1 MAAPDGSVFMK
12 RADGTLLR
20 HTDPMYRIAAHVMA
34 KRSDS
39 MNSITLDIPLEP
51 MEAYIRQK
59 KKEGRPISHMAIIM
73 AAYNRMLTEYPALN
87 RFIVNKRA
95 YARNEIAIG
104 MVVLKAGQADHG
116 TMSKIYLQPTDTIFD
131 VEERIQKYVSENRV
145 EGDNNSTD
153 ALINKLVSLPGLL
166 RVAVNVLVWADKHN
180 LLPKAIIDASPFHV
194 SMVFTNLASIRTNH
208 IYHHCYD
215 FGTTSMVV
223 AAGNTREVPRRK
235 GGEIVHEKCL
245 PLGVVMDE
253 RIASG
258 SYFAIAFRRMK
269 QYLKDPS
276 LLETPPTEI
285 KPDPEL

>member
-1 MAAPDGSVFMK
+1 MK
-12 RADGTLLR
+12 RADGALLR

-39 MNSITLDIPLEP
+39 MNSITLNIPLAP
-51 MEAYIRQK
+51 MEAYIRRQ
-59 KKEGRPISHMAIIM
+59 KKEGRSISHMAIIM
-73 AAYNRMLTEYPALN
+73 AAYNRMLTKYPALN

-104 MVVLKAGQADHG
+104 MVVLKAGETSHG
-116 TMSKIYLQPTDTIFD
+116 TMSKIYLQPQDTIFD
-131 VEERIQKYVSENRV
+131 VEERIRQYVSENRA

-153 ALINKLVSLPGLL
+153 ALISKLVSLPGLL
-166 RVAVNVLVWADKHN
+166 RVAVNLIVWADKHN

-223 AAGNTREVPRRK
+223 AAGNAREVPVRK
-235 GGEIVHEKCL
+235 SGEIVHERCL

-258 SYFAIAFRRMK
+258 SYYAMAFRCMK
-269 QYLKDPS
+269 KYLKDPS
-276 LLETPPTEI
+276 LLELPPETVLTD
-285 KPDPEL
+285 PDL